1 MDDLTAVF
9 AAVIIIA
16 LIIAALFFT
25 TLRKAIRIERE
36 LQVK

>member
-1 MDDLTAVF
+1 VDDFTAVF
-9 AAVIIIA
+9 AAVVIIA
-16 LIIAALFFT
+16 LIVAVLFFT